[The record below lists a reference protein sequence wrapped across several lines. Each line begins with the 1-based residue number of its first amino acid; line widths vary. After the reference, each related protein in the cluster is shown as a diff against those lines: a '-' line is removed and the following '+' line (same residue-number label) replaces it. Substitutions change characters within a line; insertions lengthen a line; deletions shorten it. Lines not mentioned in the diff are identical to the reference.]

1 MKTRTRFAAITCLS
15 LALLAGGAGNALAGE
30 EFVVRG
36 SHWTESSDDQK
47 RAFLAG
53 MVMMIE
59 IEQEM
64 QAKSKATNVKSTVP
78 ALVDG
83 LDDMTI
89 VELKN
94 AIDSHY
100 AKNNDLDTPVFHV
113 IWDVAEANR

>member
-36 SHWTESSDDQK
+36 SDWTASSDEQK
-47 RAFLAG
+47 MAFLAG
-53 MVMMIE
+53 MVTMIE

-64 QAKSKATNVKSTVP
+64 QAKSKAKNVKSTVP

-83 LDDMTI
+83 LEDMTI
-89 VELKN
+89 TDIKD
-94 AIDSHY
+94 AIDMHY
-100 AKNNDLDTPVFHV
+100 AKNNDLETPVFHV